1 MIEEAASPRPETPG
15 GESPRPRRPLA
26 MMKKTLRKAAL
37 WPGLLLWAACTALAA
52 SAAEGAVRPESPA
65 VSALVASASHDLAA
79 GRTEQA
85 AATLERAQRIEPGNP
100 VIVHYLGQVRLR
112 QGNFQQAEALA
123 AKSDV
128 LSGGDRTLRARNVWL
143 INAARQAA
151 AQGLPLTEPADPADD
166 EQVALQQRLD
176 EETAKRQ
183 RAEAQA
189 AELRERLA
197 QEQARS
203 QRNWSRDAEYED
215 GFEEPGMQAAVFD
228 TAQEADIYRIP
239 RGHRPPPGQCRIWF
253 PGRAPG
259 KQPPPGDCRQLRQR
273 VPAGAWLIGS

>member
-1 MIEEAASPRPETPG
+1 
-15 GESPRPRRPLA
+15 

-52 SAAEGAVRPESPA
+52 GAAERAPRPESP
-65 VSALVASASHDLAA
+65 VVRALVESASRDLAA

-85 AATLERAQRIEPGNP
+85 GATLERAQRIEPSNP

-123 AKSDV
+123 SKSDV
-128 LSGGDRTLRARNVWL
+128 LSGGDRTLHARNVWL
-143 INAARQAA
+143 TNAARQAA
-151 AQGLPLTEPADPADD
+151 AQGLPPVAPADD
-166 EQVALQQRLD
+166 GQVALQRRLD
-176 EETAKRQ
+176 EEVEKRQ

-203 QRNWSRDAEYED
+203 SSRSWPRGEQA
-215 GFEEPGMQAAVFD
+215 EEPGMQAAVFD
-228 TAQEADIYRIP
+228 TAPEADIYRIP

-253 PGRAPG
+253 PGRPPG
-259 KQPPPGDCRQLRQR
+259 KQPPPGDCRLLRQR
-273 VPAGAWLIGS
+273 VPAGAWLVGS

>member
-1 MIEEAASPRPETPG
+1 
-15 GESPRPRRPLA
+15 
-26 MMKKTLRKAAL
+26 MMKNNLRKAAL
-37 WPGLLLWAACTALAA
+37 WPGLLIWAACTAFAA
-52 SAAEGAVRPESPA
+52 SAAERPDSPVVR
-65 VSALVASASHDLAA
+65 ALVESASRDLAA

-112 QGNFQQAEALA
+112 QGNYPQAEALA

-128 LSGGDRTLRARNVWL
+128 LSGGDRILRERNVWL

-151 AQGLPLTEPADPADD
+151 VQGLPPAEAAEPADD

-176 EETAKRQ
+176 EEIAARQ
-183 RAEAQA
+183 QAEARA
-189 AELRERLA
+189 AALREQLV

-203 QRNWSRDAEYED
+203 NQRSWSRDAEYGD
-215 GFEEPGMQAAVFD
+215 DFEEPGMQAAVYD

-239 RGHRPPPGQCRIWF
+239 RGHRPPRGQCRIWF
-253 PGRAPG
+253 PGRPPG
-259 KQPPPGDCRQLRQR
+259 KQPPPGDCRRLRER